1 VHLSRFCADW
11 LRLNSGLTLPP
22 LSILDQQD
30 TPVACEPSFR
40 DTRNEVTL
48 KIVKVETITDSIMPP
63 TAGHVDMTVSSK
75 SKITEVAG
83 AIAAQ
88 VLLPASPHVFSARFH
103 FVPAQVRESR
113 SVSLM
118 AIGQNAVFNAIRAV
132 AVAREYLKQR
142 GDEIDLLTQNEFV
155 EVGTHRKK
163 R

>member
-1 VHLSRFCADW
+1 M
-11 LRLNSGLTLPP
+11 
-22 LSILDQQD
+22 
-30 TPVACEPSFR
+30 
-40 DTRNEVTL
+40 TL

-88 VLLPASPHVFSARFH
+88 VLLPASSHFSARFH

-155 EVGTHRKK
+155 EVGTHLKK